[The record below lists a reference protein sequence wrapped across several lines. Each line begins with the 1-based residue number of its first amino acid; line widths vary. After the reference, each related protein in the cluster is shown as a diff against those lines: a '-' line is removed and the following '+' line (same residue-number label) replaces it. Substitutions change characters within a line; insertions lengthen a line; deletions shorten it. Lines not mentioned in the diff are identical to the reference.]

1 MTATP
6 GRPTET
12 LSQACA
18 RHEAYLRGR
27 LRGLGVPEAGLDDA
41 VQDVFEVLVRR
52 IESYDSRFSLRQW
65 MAGVARKIARR
76 HRERGLRAPEGLDEA
91 QLASPA
97 LDPEGWAARQ
107 EALADLRAFL
117 GELDRERWAVFVLAE
132 IEGLR
137 GTEIAAE
144 LGVNLS
150 TVYARL
156 RVAKDSFERTMTRRQ
171 RAERRSWL
179 LLPLFGEPSGR
190 TSAAFTT
197 PLALIGLLTASG
209 GAGLAIRGCAPT
221 NDGSASEAAV
231 VNAGRLESAA
241 TPVGAL
247 GVEARE
253 VDPADGGVQGL
264 RETASRESEGWIA
277 GGSQSSSGGGWTTT
291 SQLRYRLLGDDAIF
305 EVELFGDDAVATDGG
320 IAWVEL
326 EGFARVEGPGSWSLA
341 LAPAEQRVI
350 TLRLRAARDGVV
362 RADFHHGRRIGES
375 QGSHSVPLV
384 REQGRLRPCRDRE
397 CDRTAE
403 TIAES
408 LIGETVDIDLHNQ
421 CTTAIEVAMLPC
433 ELLVPPPDA
442 PRVRLAVGERRAV
455 TIDTAL
461 CVGRVREDGRLGS
474 SAGGSDG
481 FTIRFYGEGC
491 DWVGSHSKDLPP
503 GLVPGPTGR

>member
-52 IESYDSRFSLRQW
+52 IGAYDSRFSLRQW

-107 EALADLRAFL
+107 EALADLQAFL
-117 GELDRERWAVFVLAE
+117 GELDRDRWAVFVLAE

-156 RVAKDSFERTMTRRQ
+156 RVAKDSFERTMTRRR

-179 LLPLFGEPSGR
+179 WLPLFGEPSGR
-190 TSAAFTT
+190 TSAAFMT
-197 PLALIGLLTASG
+197 PLALLGLLTASG
-209 GAGLAIRGCAPT
+209 VTALAIRGCAQT
-221 NDGSASEAAV
+221 NDESATEEAV
-231 VNAGRLESAA
+231 VNVGRRESAA
-241 TPVGAL
+241 TPVGTL
-247 GVEARE
+247 GVQARE
-253 VDPADGGVQGL
+253 VDPADGGLDVL
-264 RETASRESEGWIA
+264 REAASRETEGWIRGA
-277 GGSQSSSGGGWTTT
+277 SQEKGIGRGTWT
-291 SQLRYRLLGDDAIF
+291 SELRYRVLGDEVIV
-305 EVELFGDDAVATDGG
+305 EVEFLGDDAVATDGG
-320 IAWVEL
+320 IGWVEL
-326 EGFARVEGPGSWSLA
+326 EGFARVEGPGSWKIA
-341 LAPAEQRVI
+341 LEPVERVVI
-350 TLRLRAARDGVV
+350 TLRLRALRDGVV
-362 RADFHHGRRIGES
+362 RADFYDGRRIGES
-375 QGSHSVPLV
+375 QGSRSVWLV

-397 CDRTAE
+397 CDRTAD

-408 LIGETVDIDLHNQ
+408 LIGETVAIDLRNQ
-421 CTTAIEVAMLPC
+421 CTTAIEVAMVPC

-461 CVGRVREDGRLGS
+461 CVGRVREDGLLGS

-481 FTIRFYGEGC
+481 FVITFSGEGC
-491 DWVGSHSKDLPP
+491 GSVAANAKNLPP
-503 GLVPGPTGR
+503 GLVTGSAGR

>member
-1 MTATP
+1 MTANP

-52 IESYDSRFSLRQW
+52 IGAYDSRFSLRQW

-91 QLASPA
+91 QTASPA

-107 EALADLRAFL
+107 EALADLQAFL
-117 GELDRERWAVFVLAE
+117 GELDRDRWAVFVLAE

-156 RVAKDSFERTMTRRQ
+156 RVAKDSFERTMTRRR

-197 PLALIGLLTASG
+197 PLALLGLLTTSG
-209 GAGLAIRGCAPT
+209 GTALAIRGCAQT
-221 NDGSASEAAV
+221 NDGSATEEAV
-231 VNAGRLESAA
+231 VNVGRRESAE
-241 TPVGAL
+241 TPVGTF
-247 GVEARE
+247 GVQARE
-253 VDPADGGVQGL
+253 VDPADGGLQAL
-264 RETASRESEGWIA
+264 RETASLETEGWIA
-277 GGSQSSSGGGWTTT
+277 GPSQSSSGGGWTTT
-291 SQLRYRLLGDDAIF
+291 SQLRYRLLDDEAIF
-305 EVELFGDDAVATDGG
+305 EVELLGDDAVASDNG
-320 IAWVEL
+320 IGWVEL
-326 EGFARVEGPGSWSLA
+326 EGFARVEGPGSWSQA
-341 LAPAEQRVI
+341 LAPAERRVI
-350 TLRLRAARDGVV
+350 TLRLRAVRDGVV
-362 RADFHHGRRIGES
+362 RAEVHHGRRIGES
-375 QGSHSVPLV
+375 YGASGVWLV
-384 REQGRLRPCRDRE
+384 REQGRLRRCRDRE

-403 TIAES
+403 SIEES
-408 LIGETVDIDLHNQ
+408 LIGETVAIDLHNQ

-442 PRVRLAVGERRAV
+442 PRVRLASGERRAV
-455 TIDTAL
+455 TVDAAL
-461 CVGRVREDGRLGS
+461 CFGRVREDGRLGS

-481 FTIRFYGEGC
+481 FVITFSGEGC
-491 DWVGSHSKDLPP
+491 DWVASHSKHLPP
-503 GLVPGPTGR
+503 ELVPGPTGR